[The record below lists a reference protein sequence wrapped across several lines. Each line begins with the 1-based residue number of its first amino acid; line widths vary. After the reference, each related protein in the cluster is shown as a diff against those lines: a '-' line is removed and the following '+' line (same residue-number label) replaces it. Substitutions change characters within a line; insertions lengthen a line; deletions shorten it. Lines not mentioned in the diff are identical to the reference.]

1 MGGTARKA
9 IVISLGLIGLYLVLD
24 HATGFSKDFRATGS
38 VGRSLTRA
46 LQGR

>member
-9 IVISLGLIGLYLVLD
+9 IVVSLGLIGLYLVLD
-24 HATGFSKDFRATGS
+24 HYTGFSRDFKATGS
-38 VGRSLTRA
+38 VGKSLIRA